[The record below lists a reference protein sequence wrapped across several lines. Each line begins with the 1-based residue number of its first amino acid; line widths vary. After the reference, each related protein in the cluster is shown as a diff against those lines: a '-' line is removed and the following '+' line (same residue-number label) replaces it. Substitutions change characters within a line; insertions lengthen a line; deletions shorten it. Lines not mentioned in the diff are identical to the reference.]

1 MPPMRSAASLTLVL
15 TLLAGAG
22 IAGLCGGTGGIR
34 RPVRGRRARGQ
45 HEQHRR
51 DLDERV
57 EHVERYELGR
67 RREHRREQQLR
78 RRWGRRRLDDLE
90 QLFGQQHVVEQRR
103 VRVEQ
108 QHLVGQRVRVEQQL
122 QRLLHAR
129 RPVLLP
135 GQRLLQRRLPP
146 GRDQVRLPGCRSA
159 LLAGQRLLRRD
170 DLPEPQVHVYPLA
183 ARRDRLSRL
192 RQRLVAVTLRSRSVR
207 LAKPTRSG
215 ALDLHRLI
223 EANGAGFERLV
234 AALGREG
241 GEPVALSDLVP
252 RSKSRAFADDLA
264 ALAHAARGAWLET
277 GMNDLAIGWPFLSG
291 RMPDGAWLRGPVLL
305 YPVSLEVA
313 KTGRARWVVTSLGPP
328 ELNES
333 LAHVLSRGLGAQVPA
348 AGPGGDDPRPPA
360 RLRRGL
366 ARSDLRVPRGGRI
379 PVTRGTSAEVEPL
392 APLTEEDCAA
402 WPEGALS
409 LRSQLVLGRF
419 PRLDSAILADYDQ
432 LLSDDPSDEAL
443 GVAARLLS
451 VDEGA
456 DSSTRRRVSARTSP
470 PTRPPRRSSRC
481 AGRCSRRTTARTGPS
496 PTRRGSRA
504 GRAGSSSRGR
514 RARASRS

>member
-22 IAGLCGGTGGIR
+22 IAGSCGGTGGIR

-170 DLPEPQVHVYPLA
+170 DLPEPQVHVNPLA

-192 RQRLVAVTLRSRSVR
+192 RQRLVAVTLRSRSLR
-207 LAKPTRSG
+207 LARTDAPG
-215 ALDLHRLI
+215 ALDLPRLHD
-223 EANGAGFERLV
+223 ANRAGFDRLT
-234 AALGREG
+234 
-241 GEPVALSDLVP
+241 
-252 RSKSRAFADDLA
+252 SRARPRERRARPPLRRRPPERARDLTDDVA

-277 GMNDLAIGWPFLSG
+277 GVQRP
-291 RMPDGAWLRGPVLL
+291 RG
-305 YPVSLEVA
+305 
-313 KTGRARWVVTSLGPP
+313 
-328 ELNES
+328 
-333 LAHVLSRGLGAQVPA
+333 
-348 AGPGGDDPRPPA
+348 
-360 RLRRGL
+360 GL
-366 ARSDLRVPRGGRI
+366 AVPRGPDARGR
-379 PVTRGTSAEVEPL
+379 V
-392 APLTEEDCAA
+392 AA
-402 WPEGALS
+402 GAAAALS
-409 LRSQLVLGRF
+409 GERSR
-419 PRLDSAILADYDQ
+419 
-432 LLSDDPSDEAL
+432 
-443 GVAARLLS
+443 
-451 VDEGA
+451 
-456 DSSTRRRVSARTSP
+456 
-470 PTRPPRRSSRC
+470 
-481 AGRCSRRTTARTGPS
+481 
-496 PTRRGSRA
+496 
-504 GRAGSSSRGR
+504 
-514 RARASRS
+514 